1 MIEWVHKVKEYC
13 EWRDKSSI
21 TCDFYDITIRSDGA
35 LIIPTYADRHCILF
49 DDADDDDGSVGKDVG
64 ST

>member
-1 MIEWVHKVKEYC
+1 MHKVKEYC

-21 TCDFYDITIRSDGA
+21 TCDFYGITIRFDNA
-35 LIIPTYADRHCILF
+35 LIIPTSADRHCILF
-49 DDADDDDGSVGKDVG
+49 DNANDDDGSVGKDVG

>member
-1 MIEWVHKVKEYC
+1 MSYKEYC

-21 TCDFYDITIRSDGA
+21 TCDFYDITIRSDNA

-49 DDADDDDGSVGKDVG
+49 DDADDDDGSVRKDVG